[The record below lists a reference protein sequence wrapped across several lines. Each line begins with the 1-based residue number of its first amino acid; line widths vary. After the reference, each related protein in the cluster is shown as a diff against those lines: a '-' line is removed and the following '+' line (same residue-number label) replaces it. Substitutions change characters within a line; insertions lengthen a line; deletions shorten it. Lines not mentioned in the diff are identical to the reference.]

1 MRRPTL
7 LHIALALLLWFAQTA
22 AAVHGLSHAS
32 GTAHRSDPQL
42 PHSPACELCLA
53 GATLSGAM
61 PAAPLSV
68 DATGTEPVAVHH
80 TPVSFRSG
88 PATAYSSRAP
98 PRFV

>member
-1 MRRPTL
+1 MRRPAL
-7 LHIALALLLWFAQTA
+7 LHVAFALLLCFAQTA
-22 AAVHGLSHAS
+22 AAVHSLSHAA

-61 PAAPLSV
+61 PAAPLTF
-68 DATGTEPVAVHH
+68 DATGTPPVAVHH
-80 TPVSFRSG
+80 APVSFRSG
-88 PATAYSSRAP
+88 TTTAYSSRAP